1 MTSSH
6 NGTSRPFTVALCTS
20 CAAGPELAVVE
31 ELRATIRRCKH
42 GVLVTTA
49 CMLDPLTCAARPH
62 RPGTIVILQPCS
74 VDRVPSGPACRI
86 GPINDKN
93 DVRALRDWLE
103 QGEWITAPRRTGC
116 AQNYAGPTALVET
129 DDRSERPLMGGAFA
143 AVRAAPTRR
152 QRRPPGSSLRA
163 SHLRV

>member
-20 CAAGPELAVVE
+20 CTAGPELALAE

-74 VDRVPSGPACRI
+74 VDRVPSGPACWI
-86 GPINDKN
+86 GPINDKT
-93 DVRALRDWLE
+93 DVRALVDWLE
-103 QGEWITAPRRTGC
+103 QGEWDYRAP
-116 AQNYAGPTALVET
+116 P
-129 DDRSERPLMGGAFA
+129 DR
-143 AVRAAPTRR
+143 
-152 QRRPPGSSLRA
+152 LRA
-163 SHLRV
+163 KLRWTNRFSRN